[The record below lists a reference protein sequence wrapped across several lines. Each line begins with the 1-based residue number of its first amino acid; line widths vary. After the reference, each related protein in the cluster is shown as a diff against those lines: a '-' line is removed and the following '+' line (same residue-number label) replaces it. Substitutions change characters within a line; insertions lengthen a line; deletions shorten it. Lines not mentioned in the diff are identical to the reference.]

1 VEPEALA
8 RQARIEQAAEAR
20 DRRQRW
26 DRALAEEATLADLLA
41 RGGSVAGGQVVAVG
55 ADHVVVTSPAGLRY
69 VAFEGVEVVERGD
82 AAASPARTP
91 RTLREELARR
101 AGTGEVVSLRL
112 RSGQVVSGPIDSVG
126 LDVLAFEPSARYVSL
141 SSVVELRAGEGS
153 G

>member
-26 DRALAEEATLADLLA
+26 DRALAEEAALADLLA
-41 RGGSVAGGQVVAVG
+41 RGGSVDGAQVVAVG
-55 ADHVVVTSPAGLRY
+55 ADHVVVTSTAGLRY
-69 VAFEGVEVVERGD
+69 VAFDGVEVVEPGD
-82 AAASPARTP
+82 AAASSARTT

-126 LDVLAFEPSARYVSL
+126 LDVLAFEQPARYVSL